1 MKYVIARNE
10 GPITKEYVPNNSKLV
25 KGHKYEVLFISYPG
39 DQVKHPMP
47 DINPREPKF
56 YIRVKDDTDTNAWS
70 MWFTGEHDYWN
81 DYFLSTEEMRE
92 LNLNEILDE
101 K

>member
-10 GPITKEYVPNNSKLV
+10 GPKGSTNGKLI
-25 KGHKYEVLFISYPG
+25 KGHRYEVVSISYAG

-47 DINPREPKF
+47 DINPRKPKF
-56 YIRVKDDTDTNAWS
+56 FIRIKDDTGINAWS

-101 K
+101 V